1 VSAVEAF
8 LAAYVVK
15 KLPVPF
21 ADLADGV
28 AAAEEEHSE
37 DLAVCVVGEVL
48 ADVLVG
54 KVAAVAMGARV
65 VAAEAVAETGA
76 AEVVTVDAG
85 AANLAAG
92 WILHTRHNPK
102 QE

>member
-1 VSAVEAF
+1 VTF
-8 LAAYVVK
+8 LAAYYVVK

-28 AAAEEEHSE
+28 VAAEEQSE
-37 DLAVCVVGEVL
+37 DLAAVVVGEVL
-48 ADVLVG
+48 ADVLVE

-65 VAAEAVAETGA
+65 VAAEAVAEIGA
-76 AEVVTVDAG
+76 VEAAAVDAG
-85 AANLAAG
+85 AAHLAAG
-92 WILHTRHNPK
+92 WILQTRHNPK